1 LQGGLGERHSNEDD
15 DFENAVLP
23 DPGGVKNVNGYQ
35 SFAVATVIQKKIA
48 LLGVSGVGKTSL
60 VRQFVQSLFDE
71 KYITT
76 LGVKVDKKQV
86 VLGEQDVMLMMWDVA
101 GAEEHFAVP
110 TSYIRGAAGY
120 LLVVDGTRPDTLER
134 GLDIVAQV
142 DGEIGRLPFVFVLNK
157 IDLIEDW
164 RIQEAD
170 LSAVQARG
178 CPILRTS
185 ARTGAGVEEA
195 FLRLARLVISP
206 SPSGGQGFTAP

>member
-1 LQGGLGERHSNEDD
+1 MEDD

-23 DPGGVKNVNGYQ
+23 HPGGVENVNGYQ
-35 SFAVATVIQKKIA
+35 SLAVATVILKKIA
-48 LLGVSGVGKTSL
+48 LLGAPGVGKTSL
-60 VRQFVQSLFDE
+60 VRRFVQSVFDE
-71 KYITT
+71 KYIMT

-86 VLGEQDVMLMMWDVA
+86 VVGEQDVTLMMWDVA
-101 GAEEHFAVP
+101 GAEEHFGVP
-110 TSYIRGAAGY
+110 TSYLRGVAGY

-142 DGEIGRLPFVFVLNK
+142 EGEIGRLPFVCVLNK

-164 RIQEAD
+164 RILEAD
-170 LSAVQARG
+170 LGAVQAQG

-195 FLRLARLVISP
+195 FLRLAQLVVPP
-206 SPSGGQGFTAP
+206 SPPGGQGFTAS